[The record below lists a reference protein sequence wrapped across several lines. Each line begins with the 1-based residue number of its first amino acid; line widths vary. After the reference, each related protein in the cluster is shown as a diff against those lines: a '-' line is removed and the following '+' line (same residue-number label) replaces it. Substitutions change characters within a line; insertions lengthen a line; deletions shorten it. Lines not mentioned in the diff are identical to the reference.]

1 MRRGITLKVSVF
13 VGVLVLIISVGFGLL
28 AFYRGAAAVREQ
40 VEAALIMQAEEA
52 VQHLESR
59 FQVQLTALEAVAAR
73 PEIRSM
79 DWEQQKP
86 VLQSELERLGSF
98 LALGIVDPQGTA
110 LYTDGTTANLGDR
123 DYVVQAFAGRSVV
136 SDLLVSRVNGSLVLM
151 YAVPIIDNG
160 RTVGVLVGRRDGTAL
175 NDITDRLGFGERGWA
190 VVLDSDGTLF
200 AHPNREYVMD
210 RRNFFTD
217 DADLAEAGA
226 AIKALGV
233 GNTGVVRYSV
243 DGTRNMVGF
252 APALS
257 TDWMIGVGAL
267 EEDVLGDVYALRT
280 FLTLA
285 SAAFL
290 AVGVLGAVLL
300 ARQISHPLRQVQSV
314 IEAAASGDLTN
325 STDIGSK
332 DEIGAIAN
340 AVNKTLDSM
349 REVLNLIASSV
360 TNLADT
366 SSRLAAT
373 AQQVSASVEEVAST
387 TNEFSATLDSMN
399 ESAQAMNETVQSVS
413 HQAASGNE
421 TITDIVHQMQ
431 RLRDTTKDLASEV
444 TSLGA
449 LSNQIGSIVNTISAI
464 AEQTNLLAL
473 NAAIEAARAGEHG
486 RGFAVVAE
494 EVRKLAEESSQ
505 ATKGIEQLI
514 RQIQTRIAAIVSGM
528 KEGSDDA
535 EAALRHVSQSS
546 EGLSSILK
554 AVEQIQKQV
563 EELTAGLEQMNSGGH
578 GIAGAT
584 EEQAASMQEV
594 AYSAQDLMDMGAKLK
609 ELVDHFKLSR

>member
-59 FQVQLTALEAVAAR
+59 FQVQLTALEAIAAR

-98 LALGIVDPQGTA
+98 WHWVSSIPRHDLVYDGI
-110 LYTDGTTANLGDR
+110 TANLGDR

-217 DADLAEAGA
+217 DTDLAEAGA

-314 IEAAASGDLTN
+314 IEAAASGDLAN

-431 RLRDTTKDLASEV
+431 RLRKHHE
-444 TSLGA
+444 
-449 LSNQIGSIVNTISAI
+449 IWP
-464 AEQTNLLAL
+464 
-473 NAAIEAARAGEHG
+473 
-486 RGFAVVAE
+486 
-494 EVRKLAEESSQ
+494 
-505 ATKGIEQLI
+505 
-514 RQIQTRIAAIVSGM
+514 
-528 KEGSDDA
+528 
-535 EAALRHVSQSS
+535 
-546 EGLSSILK
+546 
-554 AVEQIQKQV
+554 
-563 EELTAGLEQMNSGGH
+563 
-578 GIAGAT
+578 
-584 EEQAASMQEV
+584 
-594 AYSAQDLMDMGAKLK
+594 AK
-609 ELVDHFKLSR
+609 